1 MSERITKALI
11 RRATPEDAAAIGRVE
26 VDAWR
31 AAYLG
36 LVPAT
41 VLNNLSAAGHAA
53 RWRRI
58 LTSAPLTGSLAWV
71 LVADDAVV
79 GFTSAGPTRDE
90 DDDPGVVGEVYTL
103 YLLPSAWGRGL
114 GSALLESVQSD
125 LARRRYRTITLWVL
139 EGNTRG
145 RRFYELFGLT
155 EDGARRPVRVG
166 HITLPELR
174 CRRTL

>member
-26 VDAWR
+26 VDAWQ
-31 AAYLG
+31 AGYLG
-36 LVPAT
+36 LVPAA

-53 RWRRI
+53 RWRRV
-58 LTSAPLTGSLAWV
+58 LNSGPVTGALAWV
-71 LVADDAVV
+71 LVVGDAVV

-90 DDDPGVVGEVYTL
+90 DDDPGAVGEVYTL

-114 GSALLESVQSD
+114 GAALLEAAQNE
-125 LARRRYRTITLWVL
+125 LARRCYRTATLWVL

-145 RRFYELFGLT
+145 RRFYELSGMAW
-155 EDGARRPVRVG
+155 DGARRPVRVG

-174 CRRTL
+174 YRRSL